1 MARGNKLIQ
10 DDIHDPY
17 FVRERYRDPSICE
30 KCGVLFRNKAFEWT
44 QKTPSGAAKMICP
57 ACRRIEDGFEGGI
70 VVLEGDFL
78 ARHKPDILN
87 TIENTEEAEK
97 RKRPLER
104 IISINDQGSRIEL
117 RTTYE
122 HIARRIGEAIRK
134 AFKGDLTL
142 QYPTGEKYA
151 RVFWRRNGH

>member
-1 MARGNKLIQ
+1 MARGNKLIK

-17 FVRERYRDPSICE
+17 FVREGYRDPSICE
-30 KCGVLFRNKAFEWT
+30 KCGVLFRNKVFEWT
-44 QKTPSGAAKMICP
+44 QKVPSNAARMICP

-78 ARHKPDILN
+78 ARHKSDILN

-97 RKRPLER
+97 KKRPLER